1 MNGAKGGVSGTEE
14 GVGVWPDGGEKEVLR
29 RGERGEKL
37 LWKINNETRRLN
49 ISTNITFLL
58 E

>member
-1 MNGAKGGVSGTEE
+1 MNGAKG
-14 GVGVWPDGGEKEVLR
+14 VGVWPGGGGEKEVLR